1 MLKQQREVKERWP
14 ASRTSLTKWDFGP
27 KKKVPPKDGDGVV
40 GHKVN
45 VVVPV
50 RNEDSSHLL
59 WVVLAVVVVAVN
71 ESQGQNQE

>member
-59 WVVLAVVVVAVN
+59 WVVSLVVN